1 MTKNANGGWTSLL
14 CCGLAFLACVA
25 ATGCQVDIGG
35 QIHPSPWY
43 TSDDVQYYAPGSEF
57 KLPKEAAALKAY
69 SANAGVQAA
78 P

>member
-1 MTKNANGGWTSLL
+1 MTNKTFGWNSLL
-14 CCGLAFLACVA
+14 CGGLALLACVA

-35 QIHPSPWY
+35 QVHPSPWY
-43 TSDDVQYYAPGSEF
+43 ATDDVQYYAPASEF

-69 SANAGVQAA
+69 SANSGVQAA